1 MLLGLGGLLR
11 IAATGESWVEVTN
24 GSGTV
29 VAKRLMQSGEVIDF
43 SAAPPYTVVLG
54 KADAAL
60 VSVRGKPFDTAPFA
74 RSNVARFEVK

>member
-1 MLLGLGGLLR
+1 M
-11 IAATGESWVEVTN
+11 VN
-24 GSGTV
+24 GSGNV
-29 VAKRLMQSGEVIDF
+29 VAKRLMQAGDVMDF

-54 KADAAL
+54 KADAAR